1 MKWLKYLIILFLTLL
16 SFGCMEAMFIASMS
30 GRPCPNPPS
39 VAWMVPE
46 IKGQPD
52 QRSDRRMSV
61 QGTFAPK
68 AEVIMSEQG
77 MFGPKKISPSYTGG
91 VSPPYIG
98 GVSPPPVSPPRGVCW
113 TTAGLPLDTLTEAVS
128 TALAHAGLVQ
138 FVLSPE
144 GGKYILQFEVERQSL
159 TYNSDD
165 PDLGRCTAS
174 VVVSYTVS
182 VSGRKAPLWKD
193 EIAGEH
199 TIHYGFKAGPH
210 YGSRSTETAAIEGA
224 VAVNLSVLIRRLKDL
239 SFDKD

>member
-52 QRSDRRMSV
+52 QRSDSRMSV

-68 AEVIMSEQG
+68 AEVIISEQG
-77 MFGPKKISPSYTGG
+77 MFGPKKISPSY
-91 VSPPYIG
+91 IG
-98 GVSPPPVSPPRGVCW
+98 GVSPPRGVCW

-138 FVLSPE
+138 FVLSPK
-144 GGKYILQFEVERQSL
+144 GGKYMLLYEVERQTL
-159 TYNSDD
+159 TYNSDN
-165 PDLGRCTAS
+165 PDLGSCTAS